1 MSININSPMYYTTL
15 FGVNEEIY
23 NMCLHITKSIDIKEY
38 TSKLDV
44 IGITPIIAPQEELK
58 DGKWAEEKKVCLPYR
73 YASISLTIKYEQYVH
88 LDIANQ
94 KKLIVKNIFDSLQ
107 VVKRKIGKDFDF
119 AKLQNDILNSIS
131 AFL

>member
-1 MSININSPMYYTTL
+1 
-15 FGVNEEIY
+15 
-23 NMCLHITKSIDIKEY
+23 MCLHITKSIDIKEY

-44 IGITPIIAPQEELK
+44 IGITPIIVPQEELK

-94 KKLIVKNIFDSLQ
+94 KKLIVKNMFDSLQ